1 MATCASS
8 EHARLY
14 LGCHM
19 HALVRLGQVVKQRC
33 NAQVLALG
41 RNTAGLD
48 RLAKLD
54 SRVVPVVLKPEEAPL
69 DALKAALGMDEVGSE
84 AFSLASS

>member
-1 MATCASS
+1 
-8 EHARLY
+8 
-14 LGCHM
+14 M
-19 HALVRLGQVVKQRC
+19 HALVRLGPVVKQSS

-54 SRVVPVVLKPEEAPL
+54 TRVVPVVLKPEEAPL
-69 DALKAALGMDEVGSE
+69 EALKAALGMDEVGSE
-84 AFSLASS
+84 AVRLAFS